1 MRRQLFR
8 LKTTIQQ
15 TYQQIHTSDVST
27 LAGSLAFS
35 TAVSLVP
42 LLAVSLG
49 VFTYFGGLDSL
60 LHKIQPFILQNLVD
74 ASGAELSKTI
84 RRAIERVHSRTLGL
98 GGALGLMI
106 ASTKIFYDMEKAVH
120 RVWGLA
126 NDRRL
131 WRQFLIY
138 WLLMFLG
145 PLALAIVLGIL
156 GSKDLGLIGPFPR
169 AIVLVSFEFIALVS
183 IYKFVPS
190 IPVSWVSSLASGS
203 LATLAL
209 AIAQSF
215 YSTIMKTVFNTNKV
229 YGSLA
234 SVPLFLIWIL
244 ILWWIC
250 LTGVAYC
257 AVLEKRR
264 VQREMERLPLA
275 ED

>member
-1 MRRQLFR
+1 MRRYLTR

-15 TYQQIHTSDVST
+15 TYQQINISDVST

-35 TAVSLVP
+35 SAVSLVP
-42 LLAVSLG
+42 LLAVSLS

-60 LHKIQPFILQNLVD
+60 LHKIEPFILHNLVD

-84 RRAIERVHSRTLGL
+84 RYLVDRVHSRTLGI
-98 GGALGLMI
+98 GGVLGLLI

-120 RVWGLA
+120 KVWGLA
-126 NDRRL
+126 SDRNV
-131 WRQFLIY
+131 WRQVLIY

-145 PLALAIVLGIL
+145 PLAVAIVLGVL
-156 GSKDLGLIGPFPR
+156 GSHDIGLIGPLPR
-169 AIVLVSFEFIALVS
+169 AIVLVTFEFLTLVS

-190 IPVSWVSSLASGS
+190 IHVSWISALASGS
-203 LATLAL
+203 VATLAVAL
-209 AIAQSF
+209 AQSF
-215 YSTIMKTVFNTNKV
+215 YSTIMKTFFSTNKV

-234 SVPLFLIWIL
+234 SIPLFLIWIL

-264 VQREMERLPLA
+264 IHRQMQRLPRA
-275 ED
+275 